1 MLKYVHILY
10 GVKMK
15 TRLKVFLMCFVL
27 LCMSLFTGC
36 SLVETNN
43 GKLYNGVVA
52 EIYNEKGNK
61 VAEVTNR
68 EFIAGYES
76 YGNVYAQYYG
86 YSVSQAVDMTLKQLE
101 NRKIVILTA
110 EKLFGINYKTGEGLS
125 KLEKAYLYESTVNS
139 LYSNLDTYYN
149 EIVKGG
155 SSSEESNSD
164 AITFK
169 GYTKNV
175 NLGYDENGNLT
186 IKKVDKQNGIL
197 DNYRPENEDKNFYNS
212 EDKAQIYDNL
222 LDKAFSNEDYE
233 RSLKL
238 YLVDLKTAENG
249 LKLSTDTKSIFE
261 REIERLY
268 KINYE
273 NYVIQKYSENNKSND
288 EIASVSVQD
297 IINLYSSKVRA
308 GYTKYVIEKSS
319 KYDSDVSESL
329 NNVYYF
335 KNDDAS
341 TKFFTV
347 ANILFQFNDA
357 QKAKYEE
364 INNKLSSSEPYDS
377 YESDMNALYSQ
388 IVPVIR
394 QLNEDTGEYE
404 EIENNLNLSVN
415 DIIYDKIQILLNS
428 AKSTGDVGVI
438 GDTINN
444 LIYTYNQDPGMFN
457 AETNYVIGV
466 DNEGNAV
473 SSFVEEFNEA
483 GLKLYNDGK
492 GQVGDMEI
500 ARSSYGIHVLVY
512 TGKCENLF
520 DGIDEDF
527 ELSEDAIAV
536 LATTRVNKLV
546 DKTYLDLLYDE
557 IFKDEFSYFEQANMN
572 FLREDYNFKTY
583 KGRLPKSLR
592 G

>member
-1 MLKYVHILY
+1 
-10 GVKMK
+10 MK